1 MNRQQMSFA
10 AYLKIY
16 LTYLVKWIVL
26 AAIIGIP
33 CGLIGALFYNGIA
46 FATGL
51 RAEHPWLLY
60 LMPAAGLLIVLI
72 YKVLGQEGTS
82 TDTVI
87 EAAREGERIGNGL
100 LISIFSG
107 TLLTHLTGGS
117 SGREGAALQI
127 GGKIGNLIGSLLHLD
142 RDEMKVATMAGMAAF
157 FSAIFGTPLTAAMFV
172 ILFISV
178 GTFYEVAFLPSYLAA
193 LAGIGVSRLFGVEP
207 FRFVIE
213 VPQMEPALYPRIML
227 LAALTG
233 AVSVFF
239 CSVLHGSRALFRKYL
254 KNPFVRAAAGG
265 CMIILLTLLEGSG
278 EYNGTG
284 ASVIAKALE
293 GGDIVPWAF
302 LLKILFTAV
311 TLETGFKGGEIVP
324 SFFIGAAFGAVAGP
338 LIGIPSGFAAAIG
351 LVAMFAGVTNTVIA
365 SIFLAI
371 EVFSGSGVLLF
382 ALAAIVSYACSGY
395 NGLYSS
401 QRILYS
407 RIRPEYIDLRTNHAH
422 LLRQAAFHKHE
433 TKENEADPGTASG
446 PDEQTNK

>member
-1 MNRQQMSFA
+1 MNRQQMSLGE
-10 AYLKIY
+10 YLKIY

-26 AAIIGIP
+26 AAVIGVV

-46 FATGL
+46 FVTSL
-51 RAEHPWLLY
+51 RGEHPWLLF
-60 LMPAAGLLIVLI
+60 LMPAAGLLIVFI
-72 YKVLGQEGTS
+72 YRTLRMEGAS

-87 EAAREGERIGNGL
+87 DAAREGDKIPAGL
-100 LISIFSG
+100 FPSIFIG

-127 GGKIGNLIGSLLHLD
+127 GGSIGSQIGRLMRLD

-157 FSAIFGTPLTAAMFV
+157 FSSIFGTPLTAAMFV

-178 GTFYEVAFLPSYLAA
+178 GTFYQVALLPSYLAA
-193 LAGIGVSRLFGVEP
+193 LFGIGVSQLFGVKP

-213 VPQMEPALYPRIML
+213 VPEVVTHHFVRVLI
-227 LAALTG
+227 LAALCG
-233 AVSVFF
+233 IVSVLF
-239 CSVLHGSRALFRKYL
+239 CSVLHGMGAFFRKYL
-254 KNPFVRAAAGG
+254 KNPYLRAAVGG
-265 CMIILLTLLEGSG
+265 ALVIAMTLLEGSG
-278 EYNGTG
+278 DYNGTG
-284 ASVIAKALE
+284 SQVIGCVME
-293 GGDIVPWAF
+293 GGEVVLWAF

-311 TLETGFKGGEIVP
+311 TLESGFKGGEIVP
-324 SFFIGAAFGAVAGP
+324 TFFIGATFGAVVGP
-338 LIGIPSGFAAAIG
+338 LIGIPSGFAAAVG

-371 EVFSGSGVLLF
+371 EAFGGTGILYF

-407 RIRPEYIDLRTNHAH
+407 KIRPEYIDLRTNHNH
-422 LLRQAAFHKHE
+422 LVKRSVFHRTGEDHRE
-433 TKENEADPGTASG
+433 EEP
-446 PDEQTNK
+446 